1 MRERFERLET
11 DFIVVG
17 SGAAG
22 LRAAVELSAA
32 GRVLVL
38 TKTELTESNSRYA
51 QGGIAAAMDDSDTTE
66 LHRADTIAA
75 GAGLCDEAAVAVLVE
90 EGPAEVE
97 RLIDWGTAFD
107 TIDGKVAFGR
117 EGAHSRSRVLH
128 ANGDATGME
137 IVTALWRKVRSLP
150 SVTIESFAFVEDL
163 VVLDDRVV
171 GVRYVSPR
179 GAREVIARA
188 TLIASGGA
196 GQIFSHTTNPAVA
209 TGDGFALAYRAGA
222 LLRDME
228 FVQFHPTALN
238 IAGAPPF
245 LISEAVRGE
254 GATLVDA
261 SGNRFVDEL
270 APRDVVARAIYS
282 RVAAGSTV
290 YLDLRGLPGGLAQ
303 RRFPHIHAFCLE
315 RGIDVA
321 RNKLPVT
328 PAAHYFMGGI
338 WTDLDGRSS
347 VKGLYAAGEVASCG
361 IHGANRLA
369 SNSLLEC
376 VVFGRRAAS
385 AMTRE
390 KNRAFEGTPP
400 RQSLPRT
407 PQRAEEARRVIR
419 DVAWKSGGIVR
430 QAEGLKQGIELLT
443 RLMDDWQ
450 TTDSPSPEQMEA
462 ANLRD
467 VALLTLRSA
476 LVRLES
482 RGAHYRADFPALNDL
497 QYGFHSWTRSGAPSW
512 IGSLRF

>member
-1 MRERFERLET
+1 VRERSEQLET

-22 LRAAVELSAA
+22 LRAAIDLAAA

-51 QGGIAAAMDDSDTTE
+51 QGGIAAAMDDTDTTA

-75 GAGLCDEAAVAVLVE
+75 GAGLCDEEAVAVLVE

-97 RLIDWGTAFD
+97 RLIEWGTAFD
-107 TIDGKVAFGR
+107 TIDGKVTFGR

-128 ANGDATGME
+128 AHGDATGME
-137 IVTALWRKVRSLP
+137 IVTALWRKVRDLP
-150 SVTIESFAFVEDL
+150 NVSIESFSFVEEL
-163 VVLDDRVV
+163 IRVDNRV
-171 GVRYVSPR
+171 AGLRYLSPR
-179 GAREVIARA
+179 GARVATARA

-196 GQIFSHTTNPAVA
+196 GQIYSHTTNPAVA
-209 TGDGFALAYRAGA
+209 TGDGFALAFRAGA

-254 GATLVDA
+254 GAILVDQA
-261 SGNRFVDEL
+261 DNRFVDEL

-282 RVAAGSTV
+282 RIAAGSTV
-290 YLDLRGLPGGLAQ
+290 YLDLRQLPADLAP

-315 RGIDVA
+315 RGIDLA
-321 RNKLPVT
+321 RHKLPVT
-328 PAAHYFMGGI
+328 PAAHYFMGGV

-347 VKGLYAAGEVASCG
+347 LHGLFAAGEAASCG

-376 VVFGRRAAS
+376 VVFGRRAAV

-390 KNRAFEGTPP
+390 TRPP
-400 RQSLPRT
+400 LRDIPDRESQLRVPEN
-407 PQRAEEARRVIR
+407 AEEARRAIR
-419 DVAWKSGGIVR
+419 DIAWRAAGIVR
-430 QAEGLKQGIELLT
+430 NEQNMRSGIDALTAIAEK
-443 RLMDDWQ
+443 WK
-450 TTDSPSPEQMEA
+450 PSVNPTVAQMET
-462 ANLRD
+462 ANLRE
-467 VALLTLRSA
+467 VALLTLA
-476 LVRLES
+476 GAVIRLES
-482 RGAHYRADFPALNDL
+482 RGAHYRSDYPARDDSR
-497 QYGFHSWTRSGAPSW
+497 YGFHSWNHSEKYPW
-512 IGSLRF
+512 IG